1 MFAQTK
7 YDCGD
12 KLHSPDGDIDTVVG
26 VRVTNKRGVFEEAYL
41 LEHGFVW
48 YSINELIEVNNG
60 K

>member
-1 MFAQTK
+1 MYTQTK
-7 YDCGD
+7 YNYGD

-26 VRVTNKRGVFEEAYL
+26 VRVTNLRGVFEEAYL

-48 YSINELIEVNNG
+48 YSLQELVNCQG